1 MKLQMSFMLHC
12 TCTAQRVLS
21 LLSVSWIEY
30 RRVNNFKYMNRLL
43 IKEFEHKN
51 IIISRKIGEIYAVIY
66 VQKV

>member
-1 MKLQMSFMLHC
+1 MHLYST
-12 TCTAQRVLS
+12 TCPVDILS